1 MRNSEAL
8 ENMIA
13 AEQAKLDKLEEKQE
27 DLSRKIKTCK
37 ANIEKYKLMK
47 NNLQFNALS
56 NALDEK
62 GIGLDEI
69 MSAISSGDLISLQ
82 KKLGDI
88 EKEAV
93 KDSGDT

>member
-37 ANIEKYKLMK
+37 ANIEK
-47 NNLQFNALS
+47 
-56 NALDEK
+56 
-62 GIGLDEI
+62 
-69 MSAISSGDLISLQ
+69 
-82 KKLGDI
+82 
-88 EKEAV
+88 
-93 KDSGDT
+93 

>member
-1 MRNSEAL
+1 
-8 ENMIA
+8 
-13 AEQAKLDKLEEKQE
+13 
-27 DLSRKIKTCK
+27 
-37 ANIEKYKLMK
+37 MK

-82 KKLGDI
+82 KKIGDI

>member
-62 GIGLDEI
+62 GIRRY
-69 MSAISSGDLISLQ
+69 MS
-82 KKLGDI
+82 KC
-88 EKEAV
+88 AV
-93 KDSGDT
+93 AKSIPGRYYKHNNNI